1 MGYIYLQHR
10 HNLFVSKFKILNLS
24 LIYGIIKVNKN
35 LRFIGE
41 TMSYILKQYDTPL
54 IKFNINKDAF
64 GISTEILWVNEEK
77 RNLLPLSLNKN
88 LDNLSSWLRHRTI
101 PSNRAFVENFLA
113 KLGLNEKD
121 TKGIIDICKGLSL
134 NDSYWIVDENFKGT
148 FANNNLYDNRFS
160 QTLSLM
166 AFTGYGSYVKSTFRS
181 SPEFTTGGML
191 AKCWRRVNGKIL
203 LYKSGTQGFANS
215 GKEPYSEYY
224 AYQIAETMGLDFVKY
239 NLSKWKGYLCSTCE
253 LFTDKDTSYIP
264 VAYIVNGYNLKDILV
279 YYKNLGEK
287 YYNSLVSMLVFDA
300 IICNTDRHLGNF
312 GFLVD
317 NKENKIIGTAP
328 IFDNGLSLFCY
339 AMEDDIENLDKYAE
353 TRTPALY
360 ENFVDVAKELITPIQ
375 QEQLKKLIG
384 FKFKKHSRYNLDK
397 NRLKAIE
404 NFIQKRVLELLN

>member
-1 MGYIYLQHR
+1 
-10 HNLFVSKFKILNLS
+10 
-24 LIYGIIKVNKN
+24 
-35 LRFIGE
+35 
-41 TMSYILKQYDTPL
+41 MSYILKQYDTPL

-264 VAYIVNGYNLKDILV
+264 VAYIVNSYNLKDILV

-287 YYNSLVSMLVFDA
+287 YYNSLVSMLVFYA

-375 QEQLKKLIG
+375 QEQLKRLIG

>member
-1 MGYIYLQHR
+1 MGHIYLQHR

-253 LFTDKDTSYIP
+253 LFTDKNTSYIP

-375 QEQLKKLIG
+375 QEQLKRLIG

>member
-1 MGYIYLQHR
+1 
-10 HNLFVSKFKILNLS
+10 
-24 LIYGIIKVNKN
+24 
-35 LRFIGE
+35 
-41 TMSYILKQYDTPL
+41 MSYILKQYDTPL
-54 IKFNINKDAF
+54 IKFNMNKDSF

-264 VAYIVNGYNLKDILV
+264 VAYIVNGNNLKDILV
-279 YYKNLGEK
+279 YYKKLGEK

-300 IICNTDRHLGNF
+300 IICNQDRHLGNF
-312 GFLVD
+312 GFLID

-353 TRTPALY
+353 TRFPALY

-375 QEQLKKLIG
+375 QEQLKRLIG

-397 NRLKAIE
+397 SRLKAIE

>member
-10 HNLFVSKFKILNLS
+10 YNLFVSKFKILNLS

-203 LYKSGTQGFANS
+203 LYKSCTQGFANS

-224 AYQIAETMGLDFVKY
+224 SYQIAETMGLDFVKY

-264 VAYIVNGYNLKDILV
+264 VAYIVNGNNLKDILS

-300 IICNTDRHLGNF
+300 IICNQDRHLGNF
-312 GFLVD
+312 GFLID
-317 NKENKIIGTAP
+317 NKGNKIIGTAP

-384 FKFKKHSRYNLDK
+384 FKFKKHSRYNLNK

>member
-1 MGYIYLQHR
+1 MYIFT
-10 HNLFVSKFKILNLS
+10 NFDNFFVNKFKILNLS

-224 AYQIAETMGLDFVKY
+224 SYQIAETMGLDFVKY

-264 VAYIVNGYNLKDILV
+264 VAYIVNGNNLKDILV
-279 YYKNLGEK
+279 YYKKLGEK

-300 IICNTDRHLGNF
+300 IICNQDRHLGNF
-312 GFLVD
+312 GFLID

-353 TRTPALY
+353 TRFPALY
-360 ENFVDVAKELITPIQ
+360 ENFVNVAKELITPIQ

>member
-1 MGYIYLQHR
+1 MQNSVFKFLYEP
-10 HNLFVSKFKILNLS
+10 FVSKFKILNLS

-375 QEQLKKLIG
+375 QEQLKRLIG

>member
-1 MGYIYLQHR
+1 MQNSVFKFLYEP
-10 HNLFVSKFKILNLS
+10 FVSKFKILNLS

-64 GISTEILWVNEEK
+64 GISTEILLVNEEK

-264 VAYIVNGYNLKDILV
+264 VAYIVNGNNLKDILV
-279 YYKNLGEK
+279 YYKKLGEK

-375 QEQLKKLIG
+375 QEQLKRLIG

>member
-1 MGYIYLQHR
+1 
-10 HNLFVSKFKILNLS
+10 
-24 LIYGIIKVNKN
+24 
-35 LRFIGE
+35 
-41 TMSYILKQYDTPL
+41 MSYILKQYDTPL

-64 GISTEILWVNEEK
+64 GISTKILWVNEEK

-215 GKEPYSEYY
+215 GKEPYSEHY

-375 QEQLKKLIG
+375 QEQLKRLIG

>member
-1 MGYIYLQHR
+1 MGHIYLQHR

-64 GISTEILWVNEEK
+64 GISTEILWVNKEK

-121 TKGIIDICKGLSL
+121 TKGIIDICKVLSL

-215 GKEPYSEYY
+215 GKEPYSEHY

-375 QEQLKKLIG
+375 QEQLKRLIG

>member
-1 MGYIYLQHR
+1 MGHIYLQHR

-64 GISTEILWVNEEK
+64 GISTEILWVNKEK

-88 LDNLSSWLRHRTI
+88 LDNLSSWLRHSTI

-215 GKEPYSEYY
+215 GKEPYSEHY

-375 QEQLKKLIG
+375 QEQLKRLIG

>member
-1 MGYIYLQHR
+1 MQNSVFKFLYEP
-10 HNLFVSKFKILNLS
+10 FVSKFKILNLS

-64 GISTEILWVNEEK
+64 GISTEILWVNKEK

-215 GKEPYSEYY
+215 GKEPYSEHY

-375 QEQLKKLIG
+375 QEQLKRLIG

>member
-1 MGYIYLQHR
+1 MQNSVFKFLYKP
-10 HNLFVSKFKILNLS
+10 FVRKFKILNLS

-264 VAYIVNGYNLKDILV
+264 VAYIVNGNNLKDILS
-279 YYKNLGEK
+279 YYKKLGEK

-312 GFLVD
+312 GFLID

-353 TRTPALY
+353 TRFPALY

-375 QEQLKKLIG
+375 QEQLKRLIG

>member
-1 MGYIYLQHR
+1 MGHIYLQHR

-64 GISTEILWVNEEK
+64 GISTEILLVNKEK
-77 RNLLPLSLNKN
+77 MNLLPLSLNKN

-215 GKEPYSEYY
+215 GKEPYSEHY

-375 QEQLKKLIG
+375 QEQLKRLIG

>member
-10 HNLFVSKFKILNLS
+10 YNLFVSKFKILNLS

-54 IKFNINKDAF
+54 IKFNINKDSF

-224 AYQIAETMGLDFVKY
+224 SYQIAETMGLDFVKY

-264 VAYIVNGYNLKDILV
+264 VAYIVNGNNLKDILV
-279 YYKNLGEK
+279 YYKKLGEK

-300 IICNTDRHLGNF
+300 IICNQDRHLGNF
-312 GFLVD
+312 GFLID

-353 TRTPALY
+353 TRFPALY